1 MLFPQST
8 TDGLFRP
15 GCFRTVDP
23 GHAVRGSGASN
34 IAGDNMSK
42 VQKRYLLIGGVLG
55 LIALALIIGAWRPSR
70 KALGAQPSTSDVEV
84 VQVEKK
90 DVPIYAEWIGT
101 LDGLVNAD
109 VRAQVTGYLLKQGYQ
124 EGAFVK
130 QGQLLFQ
137 IDPRPF
143 QAALDQ
149 AQGQLA
155 QAQAALANAQAVQ
168 RRTELDVQR
177 YTPLAEQ
184 QAASQQDL
192 DNSVQNNLAAKA
204 TVETAKAQIKTYEA
218 AVETAKI
225 NLDFTRLVA
234 PIDGIAGQAQLQV
247 GALVT
252 PSSGVVTSVSTVNPI
267 KVYFTVGEPQ
277 YLAWRKRF
285 PTESSRLEADKG
297 LRLQLILADGS
308 TYPDVGKFYFADR
321 QVDESTGAIR
331 IAGLFPNPNN
341 VLRPG
346 GYGKVRAVIRSQA
359 GALLVPQRA
368 VSELQGGYQV
378 AVVDADNKVDVR
390 SVTVGDRVDNRW
402 IIASGLNPGDRVVVE
417 GVQRMRTGVHVN
429 PKPFVAEAKN

>member
-1 MLFPQST
+1 MTLFKK
-8 TDGLFRP
+8 
-15 GCFRTVDP
+15 
-23 GHAVRGSGASN
+23 H
-34 IAGDNMSK
+34 
-42 VQKRYLLIGGVLG
+42 YLLIGGVLG
-55 LIALALIIGAWRPSR
+55 LIVLSLIVGAVRPY
-70 KALGAQPSTSDVEV
+70 KHATAAPPSTPNVEV
-84 VQVEKK
+84 VRVQKE
-90 DVPIYAEWIGT
+90 DVPIYGEWIGT

-124 EGAFVK
+124 EGAFVER
-130 QGQLLFQ
+130 GQLLFQ

-155 QAQAALANAQAVQ
+155 QAKAALANAEAVQ

-177 YTPLAEQ
+177 YKPLAEQ

-192 DNSVQNNLAAKA
+192 DNSVQNNLAAIA

-252 PSSGVVTSVSTVNPI
+252 PGSGIVTSVSTVNPI
-267 KVYFTVGEPQ
+267 KVYFTVSEPQ
-277 YLAWRKRF
+277 YLAWRNRF
-285 PTESSRLEADKG
+285 PTEASRLEADKK

-308 TYPDVGKFYFADR
+308 TYPHEGKFYFADR
-321 QVDESTGAIR
+321 QVNETTGAIR

-341 VLRPG
+341 ILRPG
-346 GYGKVRAVIRSQA
+346 GYAKVRAVIRTQP

-378 AVVDADNKVDVR
+378 GVVGADKTVDVR
-390 SVTVGDRVDNRW
+390 TVTVGDRVGDRW
-402 IIASGLNPGDRVVVE
+402 IIANGLNAGDEIVVE
-417 GVQRMRTGVHVN
+417 GVQRMHTGVHVN
-429 PKPFVAEAKN
+429 PKPFTVVNPTENQSSPSQGLTSPTPTSRVPANQ

>member
-1 MLFPQST
+1 M
-8 TDGLFRP
+8 GEE
-15 GCFRTVDP
+15 
-23 GHAVRGSGASN
+23 
-34 IAGDNMSK
+34 NMSK
-42 VQKRYLLIGGVLG
+42 VQKRYLLIGGAFG
-55 LIALALIIGAWRPSR
+55 LIVLALIVGAVRPSK
-70 KALGAQPSTSDVEV
+70 KALGAQPITPDVEI

-155 QAQAALANAQAVQ
+155 QARATLANAQAVQ

-177 YTPLAEQ
+177 YTPLAKE

-192 DNSVQNNLAAKA
+192 DNSVQNNLAAIA

-218 AVETAKI
+218 AVETANI

-252 PSSGVVTSVSTVNPI
+252 PGSGIVTSVSTVDPI

-277 YLAWRKRF
+277 YLAWRQRY
-285 PTESSRLEADKG
+285 PTEESRLQADKE
-297 LRLQLILADGS
+297 LHLQLILADGS
-308 TYPDVGKFYFADR
+308 TYSHEGKFFFADR
-321 QVDESTGAIR
+321 QVNETTGAIR
-331 IAGLFPNPNN
+331 LAGLFPNPNN
-341 VLRPG
+341 ILRPG
-346 GYGKVRAVIRSQA
+346 GYGKVRAVVRTQP

-378 AVVDADNKVDVR
+378 AVVDANNKVDVR
-390 SVTVGDRVDNRW
+390 TVTVGDRVDNRW
-402 IIASGLNPGDRVVVE
+402 IIASGLNAGDRVVAE
-417 GVQRMRTGVHVN
+417 GIQRMHTGVRVN
-429 PKPFVAEAKN
+429 PRPFAAEAKN

>member
-1 MLFPQST
+1 
-8 TDGLFRP
+8 
-15 GCFRTVDP
+15 
-23 GHAVRGSGASN
+23 
-34 IAGDNMSK
+34 MSMIN
-42 VQKRYLLIGGVLG
+42 VSKRKLLIGGLFC
-55 LIALALIIGAWRPSR
+55 LIVIGLIIGAVRPS
-70 KALGAQPSTSDVEV
+70 KHALGAMAGATPDVEV
-84 VQVEKK
+84 VQVQQE
-90 DVPIYAEWIGT
+90 DVPIYGEWIGT

-124 EGAFVK
+124 EGAFVR
-130 QGQLLFQ
+130 QGELLFQ

-155 QAQAALANAQAVQ
+155 QARASLANAQAVQ
-168 RRTELDVQR
+168 GRTQLDVAR
-177 YTPLAEQ
+177 YTPLAKE

-192 DNSVQNNLAAKA
+192 DNAVQNNLAAIA

-225 NLDFTRLVA
+225 NLEFTRLVA

-252 PSSGVVTSVSTVNPI
+252 PASGVVTSVSTVDPI
-267 KVYFTVGEPQ
+267 KVYFTASEPQ

-285 PTESSRLEADKG
+285 PTETSSETAGKALH
-297 LRLQLILADGS
+297 LQLILADGS
-308 TYPDVGKFYFADR
+308 TYPREGTFYFADR
-321 QVDESTGAIR
+321 QVNESTGAIR
-331 IAGLFPNPNN
+331 LAGLFPNPGS

-346 GYGKVRAVIRSQA
+346 GYAKVRAVVSTEH

-378 AVVDADNKVDVR
+378 AVVDSDNKVGIR
-390 SVTVGDRVDNRW
+390 TVTVGDRVGTRW
-402 IIASGLNPGDRVVVE
+402 IIADGLHAGEQVVAE
-417 GVQRMRTGVHVN
+417 GVQKVRTGALVN
-429 PKPFVAEAKN
+429 PKPFDTENKDR

>member
-1 MLFPQST
+1 M
-8 TDGLFRP
+8 GEE
-15 GCFRTVDP
+15 
-23 GHAVRGSGASN
+23 
-34 IAGDNMSK
+34 NMNK
-42 VQKRYLLIGGVLG
+42 VQKRYLLIGGAFG
-55 LIALALIIGAWRPSR
+55 LIVLALIVGAVRPSK
-70 KALGAQPSTSDVEV
+70 KALGAQPITPDVEI

-149 AQGQLA
+149 AEGQLA
-155 QAQAALANAQAVQ
+155 QARATLANAQAVQ

-177 YTPLAEQ
+177 YTPLAKE

-192 DNSVQNNLAAKA
+192 DNSVQNNLAAIA

-218 AVETAKI
+218 AVETANI

-252 PSSGVVTSVSTVNPI
+252 PGSGIVTSVSTVDPI

-277 YLAWRKRF
+277 YLAWRQRY
-285 PTESSRLEADKG
+285 PTEESRLQADKE
-297 LRLQLILADGS
+297 LHLQLILADGS
-308 TYPDVGKFYFADR
+308 TYSHEGKFFFADR
-321 QVDESTGAIR
+321 QVNETTGAIR
-331 IAGLFPNPNN
+331 LAGLFPNPNN
-341 VLRPG
+341 ILRPG
-346 GYGKVRAVIRSQA
+346 GYGKVRAVVRTQP

-378 AVVDADNKVDVR
+378 AVVDANNKVDVR
-390 SVTVGDRVDNRW
+390 TVTVGDRVDNRW
-402 IIASGLNPGDRVVVE
+402 IIASGLNAGDRVVAE
-417 GVQRMRTGVHVN
+417 GIQRMHTGVHVN
-429 PKPFVAEAKN
+429 PRPFAAEAKN